1 MQGSLVK
8 SGWKMARQKAK
19 SKTVKKPVKKQTKK
33 PLKVSHE
40 AFVRAFIANNFN
52 ATRAYMAVYKCT
64 EATARR
70 NGSLLLTNTDIQ
82 KAVRRALDD
91 TLDDLEI
98 TPQRVLE
105 EIARMA
111 FSNMEDL
118 IKINEDGSTYADL
131 SAVKGRRKKLAA
143 IQEITSETYMEKTGD
158 ENNPVV
164 PVKKVKLKLADKR
177 SNLEL
182 LGKYLKIFS
191 DAAPAPDKF
200 TAEILEQ
207 VLSGD
212 LAVRDAVYKLQ
223 IKGLPLPEVLKI
235 EFTKQAPED
244 GDTGNS
250 PSVEELDKRYQEAIA
265 AAEGQKEGF
274 LPMRQAEVAE
284 IKESMKHLESFKNSN
299 EPAM

>member
-1 MQGSLVK
+1 MQGSPVK
-8 SGWKMARQKAK
+8 QGWKMARQKAK
-19 SKTVKKPVKKQTKK
+19 GKTAKKPVKK

-40 AFVRAFIANNFN
+40 AFVKAFIAHNFN

-70 NGSLLLTNTDIQ
+70 NASALLTNTDIQ
-82 KAVRRALDD
+82 AAVRRALDD
-91 TLDDLEI
+91 TLEDLEI

-111 FSNMEDL
+111 FSNMEDF

-158 ENNPVV
+158 EDNPVV
-164 PVKKVKLKLADKR
+164 PVKKVKLKLADKK

-207 VLSGD
+207 VLNGE
-212 LAVRDAVYKLQ
+212 LTVRDAVYKLQ

-235 EFTKQAPED
+235 EFSKQAPEE
-244 GDTGNS
+244 GDASDS
-250 PSVEELDKRYQEAIA
+250 PSADELDKRYQEAIA
-265 AAEGQKEGF
+265 AAEGQREGF
-274 LPMRQAEVAE
+274 LPVRQAEVAE
-284 IKESMKHLESFKNSN
+284 IKESMKHLEAFKADH
-299 EPAM
+299 EPL